1 MAQIFLAFDTETG
14 GLTPKQDLLTF
25 YGAMMDE
32 NYQILEELDLKLKP
46 NDGRLP
52 NVEVGALKV
61 NGIDIQKHLADPT
74 TVDYATGGKLLKE
87 MIKRH
92 LKKNGRYSNILS
104 YGYNIFFDEVF
115 VKAYLMTDEEWVSM
129 VHYKRADIMAEVDML
144 KRHGW
149 LPRELGSLVT
159 VIDFF
164 GLPKRPAHVAKNDIL
179 MTIDVDKKIK
189 ELMESKKSGGS
200 GGADLISLLEAE

>member
-149 LPRELGSLVT
+149 LP
-159 VIDFF
+159 
-164 GLPKRPAHVAKNDIL
+164 
-179 MTIDVDKKIK
+179 
-189 ELMESKKSGGS
+189 
-200 GGADLISLLEAE
+200 